1 MIITVKKK
9 LTLIEA
15 CFGKVKVDSSSKNAS
30 VACPVC
36 KHKGK
41 ITNKRKL
48 SIVIDTGVY
57 HCWVCEAKG
66 RNIGSLGLKYSDQQD
81 AAIELK
87 RCYKSED
94 STSHEEAKA
103 ELEKVFLPKDFS
115 LLCDNMDR
123 ITNRRYINYLLRRG
137 FTKAQIAQYRV
148 GVSSEFGFKDRVIF
162 PSFDSHQNL
171 NYFIARSIDKNERR
185 RYKNCS
191 HPRKNLIFR
200 EFDLDFSSH
209 LILTE
214 GVFDLINCPENSTCV
229 LGSWLDERYLLFQ
242 KIVKNRTPVTICFDP
257 DAQHKAIK
265 VAKNLH
271 EYCVDVKISLH
282 KGKDFG
288 DMSSDEVDNCLR
300 DAKPYDNVERVEYLI
315 SELRSGS
322 IF

>member
-30 VACPVC
+30 VVCPVC
-36 KHKGK
+36 SHQGK

-57 HCWVCEAKG
+57 HCWVCETKG
-66 RNIGSLGLKYSDQQD
+66 RNIGSLGVRYSDQK
-81 AAIELK
+81 AAANNLK
-87 RCYKSED
+87 SCYGSED
-94 STSHEEAKA
+94 LSSQDTSNEI
-103 ELEKVFLPKDFS
+103 EKVFLPKDFS
-115 LLCDNMDR
+115 LLCENMHK
-123 ITNRRYINYLLRRG
+123 ITNKRYVNYLLRRG
-137 FTKAQIAQYRV
+137 FTRAQIAEYRI
-148 GVSSEFGFKDRVIF
+148 GVSSEYGFKDRVIF
-162 PSFDSHQNL
+162 PSFDKEQNL

-200 EFDLDFSSH
+200 EFDLDFNSH

-214 GVFDLINCPENSTCV
+214 GVFDLVNCPENSTCV

-242 KIVKNRTPVTICFDP
+242 EIVKNRTPVTICFDP

-271 EYCVDVKISLH
+271 EYCVDVKVSLH

-288 DMSSDEVDNCLR
+288 DMLPEEVHRCLS